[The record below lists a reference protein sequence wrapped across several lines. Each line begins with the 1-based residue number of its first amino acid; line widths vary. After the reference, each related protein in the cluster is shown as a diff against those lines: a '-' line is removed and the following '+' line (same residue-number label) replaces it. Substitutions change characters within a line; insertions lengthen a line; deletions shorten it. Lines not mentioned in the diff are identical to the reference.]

1 MPGGIFLL
9 QGGDTLVEMTEKDYD
24 SEELLQKLLAD
35 YPNLLAGDQIDSDS
49 PRRWLLIGREVG
61 VPLEE
66 AGGNAMSLDH
76 LFLDQDGVPTL
87 VEVKR
92 SSDVRIRREVIGQML
107 DYAANASA
115 YWPADQI
122 QQLFEQRCEAEK
134 QDPDEILAA
143 FLQDD
148 ADADSFWQEV
158 RTNLQAGRIRLV
170 FAADVIPSALR
181 RVVEFLNE
189 QMAPAEVLA
198 LEVRQ
203 YVAEGLRAMVPRV
216 FGQTGD
222 ALQRKGHTPRERFQ
236 WDEAKFFATLESYR
250 NADEA
255 GIARRIFEWAKD
267 HKLRVSWGSGRVYG
281 SCFPWLDYNGIS
293 YCLFVI
299 YTYGKVEMQFEG
311 LARRAPFDQRSLRPE
326 LLQRLNRLRGVS
338 IPETKLDKRPSIALS
353 LLSDETALGQFL
365 ETMEWALQVIQAA

>member
-9 QGGDTLVEMTEKDYD
+9 QGGDSLVEMTEKDYD

-122 QQLFEQRCEAEK
+122 QQLFEQRCEAE
-134 QDPDEILAA
+134 
-143 FLQDD
+143 
-148 ADADSFWQEV
+148 
-158 RTNLQAGRIRLV
+158 T
-170 FAADVIPSALR
+170 
-181 RVVEFLNE
+181 
-189 QMAPAEVLA
+189 
-198 LEVRQ
+198 
-203 YVAEGLRAMVPRV
+203 
-216 FGQTGD
+216 
-222 ALQRKGHTPRERFQ
+222 
-236 WDEAKFFATLESYR
+236 
-250 NADEA
+250 
-255 GIARRIFEWAKD
+255 
-267 HKLRVSWGSGRVYG
+267 
-281 SCFPWLDYNGIS
+281 S

-299 YTYGKVEMQFEG
+299 YTYGRVEMQFEG
-311 LARRAPFDQRSLRPE
+311 LARRAPFDQRSLRLE

-353 LLSDETALGQFL
+353 LLSDEKALGQFL